1 MTEFNLLP
9 QYKYT
14 LNSMPRGLEDDQVV
28 NNTCNRPSKLVTINW
43 NLDCLIC
50 DCDGWLPIP
59 VGKVSDFDSLED
71 VWNSDIAKTLQKDV
85 ADKKFTWCAVKHCGI
100 AKRNIIEPK
109 YKIYINTDESCNLA
123 CPSCRSN
130 SIMITSGPVFDSKL
144 NATNKIISWLEK
156 FPHPIHIVLSGNG
169 DPLAS
174 SIIRPLIQN
183 YKPKPGQSFRLFTNG
198 LLIKKQLTDSSLLPY
213 IAEFSISVDAG
224 SKEVYENVRRPG
236 KWEVLIENL
245 DFIKNNNFIKNKQVW
260 LNFVVQKNNYLDL
273 YNFADL
279 CKKYKFKGSITRL
292 DDWATWKDQFHV
304 HEVLNKS
311 HPEYEQCIA
320 VLKDIS
326 SNTNV
331 RLSPIV
337 NNILKNE

>member
-9 QYKYT
+9 AYQHT
-14 LNSMPRGLEDDQVV
+14 LSSMPRGLD
-28 NNTCNRPSKLVTINW
+28 NNEVITNNCNRPSKIVTVNW

-59 VGKVSDFDSLED
+59 VGKVSDFDRLED

-100 AKRNIIEPK
+100 GTRNIIEPK

-123 CPSCRSN
+123 CPSCRAN
-130 SIMITSGPVFDSKL
+130 SIMITTGAVFESKL
-144 NATNKIISWLEK
+144 NATNKIISWLEN

-174 SIIRPLIQN
+174 NIIRPLIKN
-183 YKPKPGQSFRLFTNG
+183 YKPKLGQTFRLFTNG
-198 LLIKKQLTDSSLLPY
+198 LLMKKQLTDSDLLPF
-213 IAEFSISVDAG
+213 ITEFSISVDAG
-224 SKEVYENVRRPG
+224 SKQVYEDVRRPG
-236 KWEVLIENL
+236 KWEVLLENL
-245 DFIKNNNFIKNKQVW
+245 DFIKNKRGW

-273 YNFADL
+273 YNFAEL
-279 CKKYKFKGSITRL
+279 CKKYKFKGMITRL
-292 DDWATWKDQFHV
+292 DDWASWNNQFHV

-311 HPEYEQCIA
+311 HPEHKQCIDILKDLSTNPN
-320 VLKDIS
+320 VMFSPILKDIL
-326 SNTNV
+326 TN
-331 RLSPIV
+331 
-337 NNILKNE
+337 E